1 MFAYI
6 KGILEEKSSNYVVVE
21 TAGIGYKIFMGETA
35 INTIGEIGEKVKVYT
50 HYHVRED
57 EISLYGFK
65 TNEELRMFELLISV
79 SGVGAKSALVT
90 LSNIEPSSFAL
101 AVITNDTS
109 KLVKIPGI
117 GAKTAARIILELK
130 DKLKNEQAISKEN
143 KEIKTVVIDNQKIEE
158 AVSALQVLGY
168 NKKEIE
174 KSLETIDV
182 NSLELEEIIK
192 QGLISLSKR

>member
-35 INTIGEIGEKVKVYT
+35 INTIGEISEKVKVYT

-57 EISLYGFK
+57 EVSLYGFK

-130 DKLKNEQAISKEN
+130 DKLKNEQAISNGN
-143 KEIKTVVIDNQKIEE
+143 KEIKTVVIDNQKIKE

-168 NKKEIE
+168 NKK
-174 KSLETIDV
+174 
-182 NSLELEEIIK
+182 
-192 QGLISLSKR
+192 

>member
-90 LSNIEPSSFAL
+90 LSNIETSSFAL

-174 KSLETIDV
+174 KALETIDV